1 MRLTKFIKNI
11 IFYIKNKKEN
21 IETVNF
27 KIKNKKYYIKINNK
41 FRHLE
46 LNEYSEVSLMNENG
60 ANSVILQGTHKI
72 TKRKDIIKIY
82 VPNKRNG
89 AKDVSEQQFKNEMM
103 KIAKL
108 NDSRFVKIH
117 DAFIRNGVYICT
129 MEYIDGETL
138 RDWCNDKKN
147 IVPNISFEKIRNCG
161 DYIVIKRIL
170 MAKELLEAIRFY
182 QERNIL
188 HGDIH
193 YNNILIDDNDNVH
206 IIDFGASL
214 FGELVENEKMR
225 ESYFIYENILML
237 LKGIID
243 KKFFTFKKIT
253 DIHKLNK
260 NDIINEYDV
269 IKYNPY
275 LVTLTLLAYVEY
287 LDTYQ
292 QIVFD
297 SFNVKDIHNLCFCLS
312 QGIYFDYNYI
322 FEDFLYFNKYVKI
335 DKSKLKDIMI
345 GYIYNNIIG
354 EDDFNNNR
362 VEVQVKLLNVYY
374 KFYKNNI
381 NEKIITHSK
390 NDKICYIVD
399 SLYDSQI
406 DNYSD
411 FEECYANECEYVWLD
426 NEFKDKCIELLY
438 TEILKFYQNDYF
450 KTYSVIWEK
459 LNEID
464 FLE

>member
-1 MRLTKFIKNI
+1 
-11 IFYIKNKKEN
+11 
-21 IETVNF
+21 
-27 KIKNKKYYIKINNK
+27 
-41 FRHLE
+41 
-46 LNEYSEVSLMNENG
+46 
-60 ANSVILQGTHKI
+60 
-72 TKRKDIIKIY
+72 
-82 VPNKRNG
+82 
-89 AKDVSEQQFKNEMM
+89 
-103 KIAKL
+103 
-108 NDSRFVKIH
+108 
-117 DAFIRNGVYICT
+117 
-129 MEYIDGETL
+129 
-138 RDWCNDKKN
+138 
-147 IVPNISFEKIRNCG
+147 
-161 DYIVIKRIL
+161 
-170 MAKELLEAIRFY
+170 
-182 QERNIL
+182 
-188 HGDIH
+188 
-193 YNNILIDDNDNVH
+193 
-206 IIDFGASL
+206 
-214 FGELVENEKMR
+214 MR

-297 SFNVKDIHNLCFCLS
+297 SFNVKDIHNLCFGLS